1 MSGRLQLK
9 AQRANL
15 TPVEAKQLDQL
26 DGLDETQ
33 RLALQKWQIAEFY
46 CVDVD
51 EVDKDLVLYDNEGR
65 RRGQL
70 LNLESFLHPD
80 VAAAADVRSLEKQAK
95 WQKGLTP
102 WDIGSASLKHWCRH
116 QLELDA
122 YLMPDKKWSSE
133 SLQEFRETALRLS
146 PQIKAALNFT
156 VTPEMSAVQILNQLL
171 GQMGVECAG
180 KQVRKGSDRIR
191 TYALEPE
198 CWQRNAA
205 ILERRKSRQEQLFQD
220 VTPPQFN
227 NQVIGGCDTSN
238 DSQVPQLQR
247 WRWGTSLSPWIIES
261 VQEPNAVIRGI
272 EGTLFEVSIAELI
285 PWDISA

>member
-1 MSGRLQLK
+1 M
-9 AQRANL
+9 
-15 TPVEAKQLDQL
+15 
-26 DGLDETQ
+26 
-33 RLALQKWQIAEFY
+33 
-46 CVDVD
+46 
-51 EVDKDLVLYDNEGR
+51 LYDNEGR

-116 QLELDA
+116 QLKLDA

-180 KQVRKGSDRIR
+180 KQVRKGGRSHSNLCAR
-191 TYALEPE
+191 AGVL
-198 CWQRNAA
+198 AA
-205 ILERRKSRQEQLFQD
+205 ERRNLRAKKISSRSAFSRCH
-220 VTPPQFN
+220 TPPSL
-227 NQVIGGCDTSN
+227 IIKLLGGVT
-238 DSQVPQLQR
+238 LAM
-247 WRWGTSLSPWIIES
+247 TLKSP
-261 VQEPNAVIRGI
+261 N
-272 EGTLFEVSIAELI
+272 
-285 PWDISA
+285 